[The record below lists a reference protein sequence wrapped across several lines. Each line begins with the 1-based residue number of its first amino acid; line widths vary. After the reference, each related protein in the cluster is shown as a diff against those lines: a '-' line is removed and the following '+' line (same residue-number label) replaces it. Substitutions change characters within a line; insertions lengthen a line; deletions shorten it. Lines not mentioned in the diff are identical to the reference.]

1 MAALQ
6 NFLSRCLEDRGWNIR
21 DFHDAVVLAGAP
33 VSFHA
38 VYLWVRGSGGIADR
52 HKPAV
57 ARALG
62 ISLGELT
69 AASVGVP
76 WPEASAVSAL

>member
-1 MAALQ
+1 MAILQ
-6 NFLSRCLEDRGWNIR
+6 NFLSQHLEERGWNIR

-33 VSFHA
+33 VTFHA
-38 VYLWVRGSGGIADR
+38 VYRWVRGSGGIADR

-62 ISLGELT
+62 VSLGELT
-69 AASVGVP
+69 AASVDEL
-76 WPEASAVSAL
+76 WPEISAASVL

>member
-6 NFLSRCLEDRGWNIR
+6 NFLSQHLEERGWKIR
-21 DFHDAVVLAGAP
+21 DFHDAVVMAGAP

-69 AASVGVP
+69 AAAVGEL
-76 WPEASAVSAL
+76 WPETSAVSAL